1 MSSCCVADTISI
13 SPQLLADHAT
23 NIFNIPQ
30 LVDEREQMLA
40 GKPVASCKRACWD
53 VEAAGLPSTR
63 LTRQTNKCTH
73 TNVNAD
79 VEMLHIV
86 LGTDCN
92 LTCSYCCKQY
102 STAWLHDIKN
112 NGPYLNEDRY
122 MLNVD
127 DNIVLKLGQKSI
139 KASSIYQNILGAV
152 INLPTI
158 TRVQIT
164 GGEPFLYNGL
174 PDLLGKLTA
183 HVELFTGL
191 GVSSSRFKR
200 IIEQLPKQN
209 LTLVISA
216 ENTGALYEF
225 NRNGNTYENFL
236 KNLDTIRQ
244 AGIDYHF
251 ALVISNTTLPGLK
264 QFQDE
269 FGTARDFVNVCQDP
283 VYLSPAVLDSESK
296 KIINETVYKYHDAA
310 IKQAVN
316 GQYTQQDKQNLITY
330 INEFARRRSLDMSI
344 FPAHFVDWLNED
356 N

>member
-13 SPQLLADHAT
+13 SPQLLADNAQ

-40 GKPVASCKRACWD
+40 GTAVASCKRACWD

-63 LTRQTNKCTH
+63 LIRQTDKCTH
-73 TNVNAD
+73 TNVRAD

-86 LGTDCN
+86 LGTDCK

-112 NGPYLNEDRY
+112 NGPYLAEDRY
-122 MLNVD
+122 TLNAD
-127 DNIVLKLGQKSI
+127 DSIVLKLGQKTI
-139 KASSIYQNILGAV
+139 KSSSVYQNILDSV

-174 PDLLGKLTA
+174 PELLGKLTA
-183 HVELFTGL
+183 KVELFTGL
-191 GVSSSRFKR
+191 GVNNNRFKR

-251 ALVISNTTLPGLK
+251 ATVVSNITLPGLK

-269 FGTARDFVNVCQDP
+269 FGTERDFVNVCYDP
-283 VYLSPAVLDSESK
+283 VYLKPAVMDAKSK
-296 KIINETVYKYHDAA
+296 QVVNETVYKYHDAA

-316 GQYTQQDKQNLITY
+316 GEYTEQDRQNLVTY
-330 INEFARRRSLDMSI
+330 INEFALRRKLDMSI
-344 FPAHFVDWLNED
+344 FPAHFVSWLNED